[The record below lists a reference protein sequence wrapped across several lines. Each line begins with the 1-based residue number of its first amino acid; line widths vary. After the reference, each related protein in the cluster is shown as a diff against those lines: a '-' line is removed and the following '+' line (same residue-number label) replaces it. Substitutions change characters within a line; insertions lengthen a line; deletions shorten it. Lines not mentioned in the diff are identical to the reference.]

1 MKFIHQ
7 PNEKLIEI
15 AKINS
20 EKKYLSVT
28 KLTGKLSEDA
38 INQWKAKVGIEVA
51 EKVMKES
58 SERGT
63 CIHKFCEDTQPIG
76 RVHEGKF
83 LLAGCNK
90 KRLHICNPIES
101 TSQLIEQNN
110 IKDVLYEEEY
120 EFQRVKYSI
129 VYGWI

>member
-28 KLTGKLSEDA
+28 KMTGKLSEDA

-51 EKVMKES
+51 EKFMKES
-58 SERGT
+58 SE
-63 CIHKFCEDTQPIG
+63 
-76 RVHEGKF
+76 
-83 LLAGCNK
+83 L
-90 KRLHICNPIES
+90 
-101 TSQLIEQNN
+101 
-110 IKDVLYEEEY
+110 
-120 EFQRVKYSI
+120 
-129 VYGWI
+129 